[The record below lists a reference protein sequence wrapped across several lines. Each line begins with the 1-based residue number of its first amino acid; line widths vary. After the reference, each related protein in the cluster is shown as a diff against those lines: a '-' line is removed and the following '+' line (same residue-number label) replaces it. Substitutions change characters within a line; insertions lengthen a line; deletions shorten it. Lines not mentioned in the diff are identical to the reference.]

1 MKSNFQNKIIN
12 NCYILNKNVM
22 ILHIKQD
29 VNHFIQLQNA
39 QLLKEEQRQKDV
51 EKKSNVNNKK

>member
-1 MKSNFQNKIIN
+1 
-12 NCYILNKNVM
+12 M

-29 VNHFIQLQNA
+29 VYHFIQLQNA
-39 QLLKEEQRQKDV
+39 QLLKEEQRQKDA